1 MKIKTPEE
9 RAADEWGNKK
19 LIQENLTTVTVVPKP
34 LTPEEAYCERI
45 LTEQLEDAY
54 HLMIEN
60 AKKVLAANPNDEK
73 AQREV
78 LQYQQWL
85 RMKDKS
91 KSGSIIIRKGQRCKG
106 QRETGIWTR
115 TRDFGW
121 CLKVN
126 QSAKVGDVVTVRR
139 KAGVTETME
148 LTEQVA
154 PGYFRGK
161 GV

>member
-1 MKIKTPEE
+1 MKIKGPEE
-9 RAADEWGNKK
+9 RAADEWGVKK
-19 LIQENLTTVTVVPKP
+19 LIQENLTTVIVVPKP
-34 LTPEEAYCERI
+34 LTEEEEYCDRM
-45 LTEQLEDAY
+45 LTGELEDAY
-54 HLMIEN
+54 HSMIEN
-60 AKKVLAANPNDEK
+60 SRKALAANPNDEK

-91 KSGSIIIRKGQRCKG
+91 KSGSVIIRKGQRHRG
-106 QRETGIWTR
+106 QRETGVWTR

-126 QSAKVGDVVTVRR
+126 QRAKVGDVVTVRR
-139 KAGVTETME
+139 KGGVTETME
-148 LTEQVA
+148 LTEQIA